1 MDNILLQAGIL
12 LFTGIVGAKI
22 IRVFRLPAVTGYLIG
37 GLLIGPYCLGLV
49 TLEATET
56 LTVFSDIALGF
67 IAFSIGS
74 EFKISYFKRVGMT
87 PIVIAVMEGVMA
99 VIFVTCALLLCGQE
113 FSFSLMLGAIASA
126 TAPAA
131 TIMVIKQYKAKGSVT
146 ETLLSVVAI
155 DDAVALIAFGF
166 SLAVTRA
173 IHAPGTSVLM
183 SVLSPF
189 IEVLTSVILGAVFG
203 IVFTYVLKFMKD
215 RAMRLSLI
223 IAFVLTAVPVAD
235 ACNASSLM
243 VCMVLGAVFTNLSS
257 LDEKIMTLCDEIT
270 PPLFML
276 FFVLSGAELNIR
288 VIPMI
293 GVTGIIYVLLRVL
306 GKVTGA
312 ALGAKIM
319 RAEPEV
325 SRYLGP
331 CLVPQAG
338 VAIGLSL
345 IAQANVPGAGETIRA
360 IILCATLIYELVGPA
375 ITKMSLIKAGEIS
388 EEAA

>member
-1 MDNILLQAGIL
+1 MDSILLQASIL
-12 LFTGIVGAKI
+12 LFTGMAGAKI
-22 IRVFRLPAVTGYLIG
+22 IRFFKLPAVTGYLIG
-37 GLLIGPYCLGLV
+37 GLLVGPYCLGLINS
-49 TLEATET
+49 EATET

-74 EFKISYFKRVGMT
+74 EFKMSYFKRVGMT
-87 PIVIAVMEGVMA
+87 PIVIAILEGMTA
-99 VIFVTCALLLCGQE
+99 VVFVTAALLFMGQE

-131 TIMVIKQYKAKGSVT
+131 TIMVIKQYRAKGPVT

-166 SLAVTRA
+166 ALAITKA
-173 IHAPGTSVLM
+173 IHSPGSSILM

-189 IEVLTSVILGAVFG
+189 IEVLTSIIIGAGLG
-203 IVFTYVLKFMKD
+203 IVFTYFLKFIRD
-215 RAMRLSLI
+215 RAMRLCLL
-223 IAFVLTAVPVAD
+223 IAFVLLAVPLAEI
-235 ACNASSLM
+235 CSASSLM

-257 LDEKIMTLCDEIT
+257 QDEKIMEICDEIT

-276 FFVLSGAELNIR
+276 FFVLSGAELDIT

-293 GVTGIIYVLLRVL
+293 GLVGIIYVGFRVL
-306 GKVTGA
+306 GKMAGS
-312 ALGAKIM
+312 ALGAKLM
-319 RAEPEV
+319 KAQPTV
-325 SRYLGP
+325 CKYLGP

-345 IAQANVPGAGETIRA
+345 IAQANVPGAGATIRA
-360 IILCATLIYELVGPA
+360 VILCATLIYELIGPA
-375 ITKMSLIKAGEIS
+375 ITKLSLMKAGEIKQ
-388 EEAA
+388 